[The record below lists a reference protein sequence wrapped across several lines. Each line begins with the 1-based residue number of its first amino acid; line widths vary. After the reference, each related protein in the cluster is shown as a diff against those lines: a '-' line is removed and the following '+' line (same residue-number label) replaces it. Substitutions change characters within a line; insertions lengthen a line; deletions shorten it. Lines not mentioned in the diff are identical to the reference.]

1 MNPQLQAKVLKIM
14 GAPQGKPLDTFIRD
28 GVPLVA
34 LEHLAQH
41 GVSAVAVGV
50 LTSRILHRRHVK
62 QEPLSRAE
70 GDRLYRVSVIV
81 LRTEQVFGHP
91 DKARRW
97 LSTAHRFLDGMT
109 AWEAVA
115 TTPGYVAV
123 LDSLERIHQGFF
135 A

>member
-41 GVSAVAVGV
+41 GVSAVAFGV
-50 LTSRILHRRHVK
+50 LTSRILHRRRVK

-70 GDRLYRVSVIV
+70 GDRLYRVGVIV
-81 LRTEQVFGHP
+81 LRTEQVFGHL

-109 AWEAVA
+109 AWEALCSTV
-115 TTPGYVAV
+115 
-123 LDSLERIHQGFF
+123 
-135 A
+135 